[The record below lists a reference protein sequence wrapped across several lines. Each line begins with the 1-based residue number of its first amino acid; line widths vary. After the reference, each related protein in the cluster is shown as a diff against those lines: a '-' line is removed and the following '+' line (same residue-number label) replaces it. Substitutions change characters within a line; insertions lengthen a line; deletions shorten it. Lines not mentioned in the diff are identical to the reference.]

1 MGPNSGDPS
10 VGPHFADVSERALVD
25 YPSELH
31 VSFGRW
37 IDDEQMAAAE
47 VAAPD
52 AAVEKITRD
61 VAPYDVEA
69 LHDSILPELGALS
82 NHRGAPVAC
91 DHEVGAKI
99 ARAGG
104 GIRADSDH
112 AIIFE
117 DQIAHRDTALERKA
131 GKLRGL
137 GDDHFEHRGLRH
149 YQRLDVESGKRELKQ
164 PPLTAKHLECLE
176 RLMRQ

>member
-52 AAVEKITRD
+52 AAVEKITRN
-61 VAPYDVEA
+61 VAPHDVEA
-69 LHDSILPELGALS
+69 LHDPVLRESGALS

-91 DHEVGAKI
+91 DHEVAAKI
-99 ARAGG
+99 TPA
-104 GIRADSDH
+104 
-112 AIIFE
+112 
-117 DQIAHRDTALERKA
+117 KA
-131 GKLRGL
+131 
-137 GDDHFEHRGLRH
+137 
-149 YQRLDVESGKRELKQ
+149 VS
-164 PPLTAKHLECLE
+164 PPPPAPPPP
-176 RLMRQ
+176 